1 MRMRRRILIA
11 ALSSLVFAGPTL
23 AAGAPKKKE
32 DDKAASAHVDIAP
45 VALPVVV
52 KGQIVN
58 YIFVGV
64 RLNLAPMA
72 NVQKLR
78 EQEPFFRD
86 ALVRAA
92 HREPFTKADDY
103 LVIDE
108 ARLKA
113 VMLKEGVR
121 IGGRDV
127 QSVAVMTQTP
137 KRRTGVP
144 KPPTS

>member
-1 MRMRRRILIA
+1 MRRRLLLA
-11 ALSSLVFAGPTL
+11 ALASLAAATASPAL
-23 AAGAPKKKE
+23 AAGKPKTSE
-32 DDKAASAHVDIAP
+32 DKAASAHVDIAP

-121 IGGRDV
+121 IGGKDV

-137 KRRTGVP
+137 KRRILCF
-144 KPPTS
+144 TSK

>member
-1 MRMRRRILIA
+1 MRRIFLIA
-11 ALSSLVFAGPTL
+11 GLAALAAAGPAG
-23 AAGAPKKKE
+23 AAGASKKE
-32 DDKAASAHVDIAP
+32 EKTASAHVDIAP

-52 KGQIVN
+52 RGQIVN
-58 YIFVGV
+58 YVFVGV

-92 HREPFTKADDY
+92 HRAPFTKADDY

-121 IGGRDV
+121 IGGKDV
-127 QSVAVMTQTP
+127 QSVAVLSQTP

-144 KPPTS
+144 KPPVS

>member
-1 MRMRRRILIA
+1 MRRIFLIA
-11 ALSSLVFAGPTL
+11 GLAALAAAGPAG
-23 AAGAPKKKE
+23 AAGASKKE
-32 DDKAASAHVDIAP
+32 EKTASAHVDIAP
-45 VALPVVV
+45 VAQPVVV
-52 KGQIVN
+52 RGQIVN
-58 YIFVGV
+58 YVFVGV

-92 HREPFTKADDY
+92 HRDPFTKADDY

-121 IGGRDV
+121 IGGKDV
-127 QSVAVMTQTP
+127 QSVAVLSQTP

-144 KPPTS
+144 KPPVS

>member
-1 MRMRRRILIA
+1 MRRIFLIA
-11 ALSSLVFAGPTL
+11 GLAALAAAGPAG
-23 AAGAPKKKE
+23 AAGASKKE
-32 DDKAASAHVDIAP
+32 EKTASAHVDIAP

-52 KGQIVN
+52 RGQIVN
-58 YIFVGV
+58 YVFVGA

-92 HREPFTKADDY
+92 HRDPFTKADDY

-121 IGGRDV
+121 IGGKDV
-127 QSVAVMTQTP
+127 QSVAVLSQTP

-144 KPPTS
+144 KPPVS

>member
-1 MRMRRRILIA
+1 MRRIFLIA
-11 ALSSLVFAGPTL
+11 GLAALAAAGPAG
-23 AAGAPKKKE
+23 AAGASKKE
-32 DDKAASAHVDIAP
+32 EKTASAHVDIAP
-45 VALPVVV
+45 VALPGVVR
-52 KGQIVN
+52 GQIVN
-58 YIFVGV
+58 YVFVGV

-92 HREPFTKADDY
+92 HRDPFTKADDY

-121 IGGRDV
+121 IGGKDV
-127 QSVAVMTQTP
+127 QSVAVLSQTP

-144 KPPTS
+144 KPPVS

>member
-1 MRMRRRILIA
+1 MRRRLLIT
-11 ALSSLVFAGPTL
+11 ALATLLAAGPAH
-23 AAGAPKKKE
+23 AAGAPKKAE
-32 DDKAASAHVDIAP
+32 DKAASAHVDIAP

-64 RLNLAPMA
+64 RLNLSPMA

-92 HREPFTKADDY
+92 HRQPFTKADDY

-121 IGGRDV
+121 IGGKDV
-127 QSVAVMTQTP
+127 QSVAVLSQTP
-137 KRRTGVP
+137 ERRTGVP